1 MGRRCSLTA
10 KQTPA
15 SQKGRCNVGEAKSKK
30 AHPKPKKN
38 YTQTLSVKVDEA
50 TKSVVWTYR
59 CKWWCPGYWLLLAVE
74 VFKTS
79 FLIQRRVIP
88 AGAVQSPQTKKTKT
102 PEGYKPL

>member
-1 MGRRCSLTA
+1 M
-10 KQTPA
+10 
-15 SQKGRCNVGEAKSKK
+15 GEAKNKK
-30 AHPKPKKN
+30 AHPKPQKN

-59 CKWWCPGYWLLLAVE
+59 CKWWCLGYWLLLAAE

-88 AGAVQSPQTKKTKT
+88 AGAVQPQPAKKGKNQ
-102 PEGYKPL
+102 